1 MDKDE
6 LKKVLASLS
15 VAALL
20 SGAILTSGCAS
31 TQDSS

>member
-1 MDKDE
+1 MDKEE
-6 LKKVLASLS
+6 LRKYLAGFS